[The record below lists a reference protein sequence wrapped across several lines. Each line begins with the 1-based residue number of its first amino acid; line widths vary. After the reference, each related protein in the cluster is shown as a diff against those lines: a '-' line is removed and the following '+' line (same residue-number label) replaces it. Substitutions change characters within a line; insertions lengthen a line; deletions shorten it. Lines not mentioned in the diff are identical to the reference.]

1 MVTDALISE
10 MRIRKQLAFQSTSAQ
25 LEIFVSNDL
34 LVPKLNWKLLT
45 DTRQLYLGDLTGK
58 VGRI

>member
-1 MVTDALISE
+1 MVTDALMTSE

-34 LVPKLNWKLLT
+34 LVPKLN
-45 DTRQLYLGDLTGK
+45 
-58 VGRI
+58 